1 MRYLIVVIIGIIIGI
16 IAIVYNAPGILIFIA
31 GTMVGTNLILLVV
44 DLEKE

>member
-1 MRYLIVVIIGIIIGI
+1 MKYLIGFILWTIIGI